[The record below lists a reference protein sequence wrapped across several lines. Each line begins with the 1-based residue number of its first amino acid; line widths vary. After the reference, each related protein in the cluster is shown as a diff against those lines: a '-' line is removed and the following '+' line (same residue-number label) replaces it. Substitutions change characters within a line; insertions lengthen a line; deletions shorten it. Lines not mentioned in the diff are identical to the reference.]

1 MLVSHCSQK
10 HRFPAELPLSH
21 CRRCQV
27 REAAGEYYNRALPSA
42 EKTQVT
48 DNSLLAQVEIA
59 NRKRK
64 VLEVELDDLETVRV
78 QLSKL

>member
-1 MLVSHCSQK
+1 M
-10 HRFPAELPLSH
+10 
-21 CRRCQV
+21 
-27 REAAGEYYNRALPSA
+27 
-42 EKTQVT
+42 
-48 DNSLLAQVEIA
+48 LAQVEIA